1 MFKEVLDEA
10 TKQVTKVCITNKSE
24 CRVMEET
31 ASGQKCI
38 ADVQCN
44 GAIFVDEYGQT
55 HCVTICP
62 PESPYLLVENDKKYC
77 LTTCNYIIKIT
88 DADLLQYAAH

>member
-1 MFKEVLDEA
+1 
-10 TKQVTKVCITNKSE
+10 
-24 CRVMEET
+24 MEET

-55 HCVTICP
+55 YCVTICP
-62 PESPYLLVENDKKYC
+62 PESPYLQVENDKKYC